1 LGNRPA
7 APEAM
12 EFRSLTTET
21 LDPFANY
28 HPTPPNAVDPF
39 STSMQSYGTA
49 PNGTFAMGR
58 TEPNALDALLA
69 QTPVEPAAPPS
80 SLAAETL
87 PVPVGSWSPPAIAA
101 PVAYAPPSASPYA
114 PPPELPSM
122 HGSVNAW
129 PSFRPPPPP
138 EPLSSLHDRERS
150 ALIDDRRGAFD
161 RSFVHAAV
169 VGVLV
174 LSLLAML
181 LASR

>member
-1 LGNRPA
+1 
-7 APEAM
+7 
-12 EFRSLTTET
+12 
-21 LDPFANY
+21 
-28 HPTPPNAVDPF
+28 
-39 STSMQSYGTA
+39 MQSYGTA

-69 QTPVEPAAPPS
+69 QTPVETAPPPR

-87 PVPVGSWSPPAIAA
+87 PVPVGAWSPPVAA
-101 PVAYAPPSASPYA
+101 VAPQPAPYAPPPSASPYA

-122 HGSVNAW
+122 HASVNAW

-138 EPLSSLHDRERS
+138 EPMSSLHDREPS

-161 RSFVHAAV
+161 RSFIHAAV